1 MKKLLTLALL
11 ASCIT
16 ASAQNIPYVYDQQ
29 NTGAKFK
36 VPEKLAISE
45 LPRVEN
51 LPDPFRFQN
60 GKRST
65 KFKDWEHHRNDIIKN
80 IEYYEIGEMMPFD
93 NLKATI
99 GEPPAPAEGGARRGG
114 FGFGFGAPAAPAPGS
129 KYLTVAITVGDQT
142 LEIHADITYPQD
154 AGTAPYPALIGISNC
169 LPVNLFTDR
178 GCALIN
184 FHFND
189 ICAHQQNRGNE
200 PINKIYPELKAN
212 GAYAFW
218 TWGISRLIDGLQQ
231 LGSEQTKIDTRH
243 LAISGCSW
251 AGKASLF
258 AGAFDER
265 ICLVIPQESGGGG
278 VAAWRVSETLGNVER
293 SYNTDSHWF
302 LESMLTNFAKKDIA
316 KNPTDH
322 HELAA
327 LVCPRA
333 LLFFGNTD
341 YEWLADPSA
350 YVSMNAVKEVYRTFG
365 IEDRCGYSITAG
377 HGHCQLP
384 QSDYKYVEAYIDRF
398 LLGKQDVNTNITYA
412 PMYDEDVNARRWFEW
427 WNM

>member
-1 MKKLLTLALL
+1 MKKILTIALM
-11 ASCIT
+11 
-16 ASAQNIPYVYDQQ
+16 ASALSVSAQSLPYVYSQQ
-29 NTGAKFK
+29 NTGAKYK
-36 VPEKLAISE
+36 APQKLAISE

-65 KFKDWEHHRNDIIKN
+65 KFKDWEHHRNDIIKY
-80 IEYYEIGEMMPFD
+80 IEYYEIGEMAPFD
-93 NLKATI
+93 KLTATLTD
-99 GEPPAPAEGGARRGG
+99 PPAPDPNARPR
-114 FGFGFGAPAAPAPGS
+114 GFGFGAPAAPAPGS
-129 KYLTVAITVGDQT
+129 KYLTVAITVGNET
-142 LEIHADITYPQD
+142 LEIHADVTYPKE
-154 AGTAPYPALIGISNC
+154 GKAPYPALIGISNC

-189 ICAHQQNRGNE
+189 VCAHQQNRGNE
-200 PINKIYPELKAN
+200 PINKIYPELKGN

-218 TWGISRLIDGLQQ
+218 TWAVSRLIDGLQQ
-231 LGSEQTKIDTRH
+231 LGDENSKIDTRH

-293 SYNTDSHWF
+293 TYNTDPHWF
-302 LESMLTNFAKKDIA
+302 LESMLTNFAKKDVA
-316 KNPTDH
+316 KMPADH

-333 LLFFGNTD
+333 LLFVGNTD
-341 YEWLADPSA
+341 YEWLADGSA
-350 YVSMNAVKEVYRTFG
+350 YVSMHAVKEVYRTFG
-365 IEDRCGYSITAG
+365 IEDRCAFSIDGG

-384 QSDYKYVEAYIDRF
+384 KSEYKYVEAYIDRF
-398 LLGKQDVNTNITYA
+398 LLDKHDVNTDFHEA
-412 PMYDEDVNARRWFEW
+412 PKFVDDNYRRWIEW
-427 WNM
+427 WSL

>member
-1 MKKLLTLALL
+1 MALL
-11 ASCIT
+11 ASAMT
-16 ASAQNIPYVYDQQ
+16 MFAQNIPYVFEQQ

-36 VPEKLAISE
+36 APEKLALQD

-65 KFKDWEHHRNDIIKN
+65 KFKDWEHHRNDIIKY
-80 IEYYEIGEMMPFD
+80 IEYYEIGEMKPFD
-93 NLKATI
+93 KLTATLTD
-99 GEPPAPAEGGARRGG
+99 PPAPDPNARRGG
-114 FGFGFGAPAAPAPGS
+114 FGFGFGAPQAPAAGS
-129 KYLTVAITVGDQT
+129 KYLTVTVTVGDQSID
-142 LEIHADITYPQD
+142 IHADVTYPQN

-200 PINKIYPELKAN
+200 PINKIYPELKDN

-218 TWGISRLIDGLQQ
+218 TWGISRIIDGLQQ
-231 LGSEQTKIDTRH
+231 LGSEVTKIDTRH
-243 LAISGCSW
+243 LAVSGCSW

-258 AGAFDER
+258 AAAFDER
-265 ICLVIPQESGGGG
+265 ICLAIPQESGGGG

-293 SYNTDSHWF
+293 TYNTDGHWF
-302 LESMLTNFAKKDIA
+302 LESMKVDFAKENVA
-316 KNPTDH
+316 KLPHDH

-341 YEWLADPSA
+341 FEWLADGSA
-350 YVSMNAVKEVYRTFG
+350 YVSMQAVKEVYRTFG
-365 IEDRCGYSITAG
+365 IDDRCAFSISGG

-384 QSDYKYVEAYIDRF
+384 EADYKHVTAYIDRF
-398 LLGKQDVNTNITYA
+398 LLGKEDVNTDFQLA
-412 PMYDEDVNARRWFEW
+412 PAFEDVNYRRWIEW